1 MYRSAF
7 TLAGCGP
14 FEERNET
21 IPVME
26 NLQGMATCY
35 TTKEEKA
42 KGKNYRC
49 FKILTA
55 RNAASAYTLFTSFT

>member
-1 MYRSAF
+1 
-7 TLAGCGP
+7 
-14 FEERNET
+14 
-21 IPVME
+21 ME